1 MPHRSSHLS
10 VKLSR
15 HRRRAATVGLFAA
28 ITAVCL
34 GVSAC
39 SSSGKS
45 DSPGTGAASAGGA
58 GLTGAPVKV
67 MTYVPLNSKLPT
79 YPNIAAAAQ
88 LYQKWVNDNGGING
102 HPLQVDVC
110 DEKGDPTAAANC
122 ARKAVQDKDVAV
134 VGSYG
139 FTGDVTI
146 PILSAAHI
154 AYFGAC
160 CPNSAAELTS
170 TDSFNIGNGPMY
182 GPALADRAVKD
193 GHKKIN
199 LLIIDGAQTYVT
211 PIQNALKAD
220 GMQPGKVVILPA
232 AAQDY
237 SPQVAQ
243 VTSDGADAIIAIV
256 SEGPLKA
263 FMPAFQQSGSKAQL
277 YGPQGNLDPAVA
289 KGFESLL
296 NGAVIGGAYPDIS
309 LPIWND
315 FRGAITKYKAPNL
328 DYNTLAGLG
337 EWTAYT
343 AFKSVAA
350 KVTGDLTGASFLA
363 AASSDTKVDT
373 GGMAPTLDFTK
384 PWTDG
389 LPGYTRLFNR
399 TAVFSK
405 LENGK
410 VVPLTSTFTDYSN
423 LALGKPNS

>member
-1 MPHRSSHLS
+1 
-10 VKLSR
+10 
-15 HRRRAATVGLFAA
+15 
-28 ITAVCL
+28 
-34 GVSAC
+34 
-39 SSSGKS
+39 
-45 DSPGTGAASAGGA
+45 
-58 GLTGAPVKV
+58 

-102 HPLQVDVC
+102 RPLQVDVC
-110 DEKGDPTAAANC
+110 DEKGDPTAAASC

-134 VGSYG
+134 VASYG
-139 FTGDVTI
+139 FSGDVTI
-146 PILSAAHI
+146 PILNAAHI

-170 TDSFNIGNGPMY
+170 SDSFNLGNGPMY

-193 GHKKIN
+193 GHTKIN

-232 AAQDY
+232 ASQDY
-237 SPQVAQ
+237 SPQVAE
-243 VTSDGADAIIAIV
+243 VTSGGADAIIAIV

-263 FMPAFQQSGSKAQL
+263 FMPAFAQSGSKAQL

-296 NGAVIGGAYPDIS
+296 NGAVIGGAYPDLS
-309 LPIWND
+309 LPIWKD
-315 FRGAITKYKAPNL
+315 FRGAIKKYNAPNL

-337 EWTAYT
+337 TWAGYT
-343 AFKSVAA
+343 AFRNVAS
-350 KVTGDLTGASFLA
+350 KVKGDLTAETFLK
-363 AASSDTKVDT
+363 AASSDTAVDT
-373 GGMAPTLDFTK
+373 GGMAPTVDFTK
-384 PWTDG
+384 PWTNG
-389 LPGYTRLFNR
+389 LKGYTRLFNR

-410 VVPLTSTFTDYSN
+410 VVPLTSTFKDYSN
-423 LALGKPNS
+423 LALGKR